1 MFYSTTVLADV
12 TNNSIQKII
21 VPNTIRTLIL
31 LETARVMV
39 FNKRKM
45 KHDITQTRG
54 LSIAE
59 DVL

>member
-1 MFYSTTVLADV
+1 MLDNTTVSADV
-12 TNNSIQKII
+12 TNNSIQKIT

-54 LSIAE
+54 LSIEE

>member
-45 KHDITQTRG
+45 KPDITQTQRMVL
-54 LSIAE
+54 LSHI
-59 DVL
+59 

>member
-1 MFYSTTVLADV
+1 MLDSTTVLADV

-45 KHDITQTRG
+45 KHDITQTCG

>member
-45 KHDITQTRG
+45 KHDITQTQRMVL
-54 LSIAE
+54 LSHI
-59 DVL
+59 

>member
-1 MFYSTTVLADV
+1 MLDSTTVLADV

-45 KHDITQTRG
+45 EHDTSQTRG
-54 LSIAE
+54 LLIAE